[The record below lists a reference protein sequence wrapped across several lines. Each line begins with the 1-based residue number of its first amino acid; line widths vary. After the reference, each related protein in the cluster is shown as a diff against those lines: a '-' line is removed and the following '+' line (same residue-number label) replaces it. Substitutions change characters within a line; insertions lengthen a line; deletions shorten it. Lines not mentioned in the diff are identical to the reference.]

1 VRLARASAFAAI
13 AFLSAVRVASTYRVF
28 SQTVDEPIHI
38 AAGLQWLTNGGLDL
52 DPEHPPLARIAFA
65 AIPFIEGARVASGPA
80 DAKGNEVLLRGSRY
94 RHNLAA
100 ARVGNLPFFLLA
112 LAVVAIWTWRLFGA
126 AAAFVAMALFASLPP
141 VLAHA
146 GLATTDMAAC
156 ATVAAALLALT
167 LWLERPTLRSAL
179 LLGLALGIGVSSKY
193 SFFVFFPSAAIVFL
207 LVHRKRPAAAQLAI
221 AILVALLVTWGV
233 FRFSVATL
241 NSMRLEIYPAG
252 DPRQVAAK
260 YAQVPG
266 YEWVRSDIIERYRHS
281 RFRGADFVDWAKAAG
296 YPSPLARRHGNTM
309 IGAPPLPAPSLGAR
323 IAERFRS
330 AGQWI
335 SVRVPLPAP
344 ALVEGLFKVARH
356 NETGHP
362 TFLFGHLTRRGWWFY
377 FPVVL
382 FFKTPVAFIVFALAG
397 VGQIV
402 KKMRG
407 EALAVVIAP
416 FAMLLPV
423 MFSQINLGVRHVL
436 PLYPFLSI
444 AGAYAVVELWRRGFR
459 WRVEI
464 CALLAWLVIGSAVAH
479 PDYLPYFNEAALG
492 HGERIAI
499 DSNLDWGQDLLRLA
513 AVVRTL
519 RIQHLY
525 VDYFGSADPTRLL
538 PCAVEELPGA
548 APVRGWVAVSETA
561 LVMSNIEWLK
571 SHRPVREVGK
581 SVRLYELH

>member
-1 VRLARASAFAAI
+1 MRLARASAFAAI
-13 AFLSAVRVASTYRVF
+13 ALLSAVRIASTYRVF

-80 DAKGNEVLLRGSRY
+80 EARGNEVLLRGDRY

-100 ARVGNLPFFLLA
+100 ARIGNLPFFLLA

-126 AAAFVAMALFASLPP
+126 AAALVAMALFASLPP

-146 GLATTDMAAC
+146 GLATTDIAAC

-167 LWLERPTLRSAL
+167 VWLERPTLANAL
-179 LLGLALGIGVSSKY
+179 LLGLAIGIGVSSKY

-207 LVHRKRPAAAQLAI
+207 LLLRKRPAVAQLAI
-221 AILVALLVTWGV
+221 ALFVAILVTWAV
-233 FRFSVATL
+233 FRFSVA
-241 NSMRLEIYPAG
+241 G
-252 DPRQVAAK
+252 
-260 YAQVPG
+260 
-266 YEWVRSDIIERYRHS
+266 
-281 RFRGADFVDWAKAAG
+281 
-296 YPSPLARRHGNTM
+296 
-309 IGAPPLPAPSLGAR
+309 
-323 IAERFRS
+323 

-335 SVRVPLPAP
+335 PLHVPLPAP

-356 NETGHP
+356 DQSGHS
-362 TFLFGHLTRRGWWFY
+362 TFLFGHVTRRGWWFY

-397 VGQIV
+397 IGQIV

-407 EALAVVIAP
+407 EALAVVMAP

-423 MFSQINLGVRHVL
+423 MFSEINLGVRHIL

-444 AGAYAVVELWRRGFR
+444 AGAYAVVELWRRGLR

-492 HGERIAI
+492 HGERVAI

-513 AVVRTL
+513 AAVRTL
-519 RIQHLY
+519 HIQHLY

-538 PCAVEELPGA
+538 PCAVEELPRA
-548 APVRGWVAVSETA
+548 APVQGWVAVSETA
-561 LVMSNIEWLK
+561 LVMGNIEWLK

-581 SVRLYELH
+581 SIRLYELH